1 MKIIV
6 VSDSHG
12 DEKYLQLIR
21 NRHFHEGDLF
31 IHCGDSELMGEHK
44 SIQGYLTVR
53 GNCDVDKQYPLDRIQ
68 KLNHQDT
75 LFMTHGHC
83 YDVKYSMQRL
93 FYKALEVGATIVCY
107 GHSHC
112 IGAEMND
119 GILFVNPGSLVLP
132 RNTRE
137 KTYATITLN
146 SHEVEIEYLEVGT
159 GERLI
164 YQKFN
169 R

>member
-1 MKIIV
+1 
-6 VSDSHG
+6 
-12 DEKYLQLIR
+12 
-21 NRHFHEGDLF
+21 
-31 IHCGDSELMGEHK
+31 
-44 SIQGYLTVR
+44 
-53 GNCDVDKQYPLDRIQ
+53 
-68 KLNHQDT
+68 
-75 LFMTHGHC
+75 MTHGHC

-119 GILFVNPGSLVLP
+119 GILFLNPGSLVLP

-137 KTYATITLN
+137 KTYAKITLN
-146 SHEVEIEYLEVGT
+146 SHEVEIEYLEVST

-164 YQKFN
+164 HQKFN

>member
-1 MKIIV
+1 MKIVV
-6 VSDSHG
+6 VSDSHA
-12 DEKYLQLIR
+12 DVKSLKLIR
-21 NRHFHEGDLF
+21 ERHLHDADLF
-31 IHCGDSELMGEHK
+31 IHCGDSQLMSNHPD
-44 SIQGYLTVR
+44 IQGYLTVR
-53 GNCDVDKQYPLDRIQ
+53 GNCDLDQQYPLHRVE
-68 KLNHQDT
+68 KLNHRET
-75 LFMTHGHC
+75 LFMTHGHQ

-93 FYKALEVGATIVCY
+93 YYKALEVGATIVCY